1 MPRLR
6 HGWRAGNMLGAVM
19 RAWMSYTVLRLLLF
33 FAVLW
38 LLLLA
43 GLGGIMLLV
52 LAAVISML
60 ISYVAL
66 SRLRESMSASLSGR
80 LTRFRDR
87 LDQGARS
94 EDID

>member
-1 MPRLR
+1 MIE
-6 HGWRAGNMLGAVM
+6 GVM

-33 FAVLW
+33 FAALW
-38 LLLLA
+38 LLSLA

-66 SRLRESMSASLSGR
+66 SRLRDSMSVSLSGR
-80 LTRFRDR
+80 LTRFSGR
-87 LDQGARS
+87 LDKGTRS